1 MSRVGSQQRT
11 LLQILGRLR
20 PSWRREANLPAR
32 IEALLGGDPRLG
44 SRDRRLYRELIYS
57 ALRYLPWIEALL
69 DTNPPE
75 AVRRIAWLAADTPAL
90 RTFRAEVAGEGP
102 PCPVGVREKARILA
116 ADPEALL
123 PAWFKPEC
131 PEAFT
136 PPLLDTLLSRAPLWI
151 RLQTPDPSC
160 VILEC
165 EELGWPRRQ
174 SPLVAGAVE
183 LPLDSDVTRTRAF
196 RSGQIEVQDVGSQRV
211 LESVGIEPGGHWLD
225 ACAGAGG
232 KTLQLACL
240 LGSEGWVDARDV
252 RRAALEELSTRARR
266 AGLGGRIRIGSR
278 SDPPAGFDGVL
289 VDAPCSGSGTW
300 RRLPHLKWVTTERSV
315 REAAGLQVRLLREN
329 LGRLRPGGLLVY
341 ATCSLCRTE
350 NESVV
355 EAFLQGNSSVE
366 PALAGTR
373 LAPQSHDG
381 DGFFVAS
388 FRRTGRR
395 S

>member
-20 PSWRREANLPAR
+20 PHWRRESNLPAR
-32 IEALLGGDPRLG
+32 IEALLGGDRRLG

-57 ALRYLPWIEALL
+57 ALRYLPWIEGLL
-69 DTNPPE
+69 NTDPPE

-90 RTFRAEVAGEGP
+90 RIFRAEVAGAGP
-102 PCPVGVREKARILA
+102 HCPVGVREKAEILA

-123 PAWFKPEC
+123 PAWFHPEC

-136 PPLLDTLLSRAPLWI
+136 PPLLDVLLSRAPLWI
-151 RLQTPDPSC
+151 RLQTREPSS
-160 VILEC
+160 VFLEC
-165 EELGWPRRQ
+165 DRLGWPWRR

-183 LPLDSDVTRTRAF
+183 LPLDSNVERTQAY
-196 RSGQIEVQDVGSQRV
+196 RSGQIEIQDIGSQRV
-211 LESVGIEPGGHWLD
+211 LESVGVEPGGHWLD

-240 LGSEGWVDARDV
+240 LGPAGRVDARDI
-252 RRAALEELSTRARR
+252 RRAALDELSTRARR
-266 AGLGGRIRIGSR
+266 AGLGERIGIGTR
-278 SDPPAGFDGVL
+278 NDPVAGFDGVL

-300 RRLPHLKWVTTERSV
+300 RRLPHLKWTTTERSV
-315 REAAGLQVRLLREN
+315 REAAKLQLQLLREN
-329 LGRLRPGGLLVY
+329 GARLKPGGLLVY

-355 EAFLQGNSSVE
+355 EAFLQGNGSVE

-373 LAPQSHDG
+373 LTPQSHDG

-388 FRRTGRR
+388 FRRTRR
-395 S
+395 SG